1 MWRPSL
7 KITAPYTSWT
17 HRLARCLVRPLLR
30 TPVTPN
36 HLTTLRFLS
45 GLLACAAF
53 AYGTRAS
60 EIWGGVWWV
69 GSAFLDRADGELA
82 RLSGRSSATGH
93 LYDYVTDV
101 ILNAL
106 LFLSIGVGLRHSH
119 LGVWAVPLGL
129 VAGVAVAV
137 ASVWSERLEK
147 FNDSGR
153 KAYSGVAGFDFD
165 DALYLFG
172 PLAWLEWLEPVLIG
186 AAICSPVIALLT
198 WRRLSH
204 LQPLNAASGGV

>member
-1 MWRPSL
+1 MQWPSL
-7 KITAPYTSWT
+7 KTTAPYTSWT
-17 HRLARCLVRPLLR
+17 HRLARYFVQPLVH

-45 GLLACAAF
+45 GLLACVAF
-53 AYGTRAS
+53 GYGTRS
-60 EIWGGVWWV
+60 GEIWGGVWWV
-69 GSAFLDRADGELA
+69 VSAFMDRADGELA
-82 RLSGRSSATGH
+82 RLSGRSSPAGH
-93 LYDYVTDV
+93 AYDYFTDV

-106 LFLSIGVGLRHSH
+106 LFLSIGLGLRHSH
-119 LGVWAVPLGL
+119 LGAWAVLLGL
-129 VAGVAVAV
+129 VAGIAVAV

-147 FNDSGR
+147 FDGSGR
-153 KAYSGVAGFDFD
+153 KAYTGVAGFDFD

-172 PLAWLEWLEPVLIG
+172 PLAWLEWLEPVLIA

-204 LQPLNAASGGV
+204 LRLLNAASGGV